1 MPDFLHLHCHTQYS
15 LLDGAA
21 HIDTMMN
28 KAQADGQKGVALTDH
43 GNMFG
48 AFKFVAEA
56 NKRGLKPIL
65 GCEFYLVEDRHKQS
79 FSKAN
84 GEQDVRYH
92 QLLLAKNKV
101 GYANLSKLCSLGF
114 IEGLYGKYPRIDK
127 ELLLKYHEG
136 IIATSCCIG
145 AEIPQAILHGHE
157 VEAEK
162 KLKWWLDVFGEN
174 YYIEIQRHRGMENID
189 NLGVSQEEV
198 NQVLLRFA
206 KKYNIKV
213 IATNDSHYVEEEDYI
228 PHDMLLCINTNS
240 MVDDKERFKFPS
252 SDFYFKTKAEMGRLF
267 ADVPESL
274 DNTIEIFDKID
285 HLKLARDVLLPA
297 FPLPQGFQ
305 TQIDYLRHLTYEG
318 AKKTLRHYYTRY

>member
-206 KKYNIKV
+206 KKVQHQSNCNK
-213 IATNDSHYVEEEDYI
+213 
-228 PHDMLLCINTNS
+228 
-240 MVDDKERFKFPS
+240 
-252 SDFYFKTKAEMGRLF
+252 
-267 ADVPESL
+267 
-274 DNTIEIFDKID
+274 
-285 HLKLARDVLLPA
+285 
-297 FPLPQGFQ
+297 
-305 TQIDYLRHLTYEG
+305 
-318 AKKTLRHYYTRY
+318 